1 MTLLFSCNARGFYLL
16 PVIKVILATVYNCP
30 QRGGDRI
37 VVGMC
42 VPNFQASRYIEV
54 DNYFSV
60 YQISWTREFV
70 QCEVNTADTAALFIA
85 KISSSETVVKG
96 GGVI

>member
-16 PVIKVILATVYNCP
+16 PVFKVILATVYNYP

-60 YQISWTREFV
+60 Y
-70 QCEVNTADTAALFIA
+70 
-85 KISSSETVVKG
+85 
-96 GGVI
+96 